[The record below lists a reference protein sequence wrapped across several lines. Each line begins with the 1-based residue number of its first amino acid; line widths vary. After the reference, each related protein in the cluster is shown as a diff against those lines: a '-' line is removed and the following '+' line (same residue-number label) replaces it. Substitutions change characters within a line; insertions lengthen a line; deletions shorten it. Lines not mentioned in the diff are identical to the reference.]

1 MACKRFA
8 EGLAVRAI
16 LEKLAR
22 GEITVEEAERALRL
36 TAIEEVG
43 EAARLDVGREF
54 RTRIPEIVLGEG
66 KAREDVLRI
75 AERLLAE
82 RGRAIISRVS
92 EEQVKALEEAF
103 RREGVQVEVH
113 KRARI
118 VVLRREEHAPQR
130 TGGRVG
136 VIAAGTA
143 DIPVA
148 EEARV
153 IAQEM
158 GCEVLTAYDIGVAGI
173 HRLFPALKLML
184 EADVDVLVVVA
195 GREGALPSV
204 VAGLVDVPVIGV
216 PTSVGYGLGAGG
228 VSALMAML
236 QSCSL
241 GLTVVNI
248 DAGVAAGA
256 AAALIA
262 NRVAEKARRARGD
275 DGRGAAPEPPYDEA
289 HKG

>member
-1 MACKRFA
+1 MRS
-8 EGLAVRAI
+8 I

-36 TAIEEVG
+36 AAIEEVG
-43 EAARLDVGREF
+43 EVARLDVGREL

-66 KAREDVLRI
+66 KAREDLLRI

-82 RGRAIISRVS
+82 QGRAIISRVS
-92 EEQVKALEEAF
+92 EEQARALEEAF
-103 RREGVQVEVH
+103 RKEDVQVEVH
-113 KRARI
+113 ERARI
-118 VVLRREEHAPQR
+118 VVLRREGQALQR

-153 IAQEM
+153 VAQEM
-158 GCEVLTAYDIGVAGI
+158 GCEVLTAYDVGVAGI
-173 HRLFPALKLML
+173 HRLFPALKRML

-241 GLTVVNI
+241 GLTVVNV

-262 NRVAEKARRARGD
+262 NRVAEKAGRARERIMG
-275 DGRGAAPEPPYDEA
+275 GKLPQSPLTMGARE
-289 HKG
+289 G